1 MLSNLKVRIKILLLS
16 VSMMLMMLVI
26 AGISYVNLSK
36 MNNSLA
42 TLYDENLVTNSIAAD
57 LRTQTRANSANLYA
71 LIVSKDAEEASAV
84 LADIEKRKGTINED
98 MTQLEALLQHDDQKV
113 LYEKIVENLAP
124 WREVIGTVT
133 KLVSENK
140 QDEALLYYQSHKETL
155 ENYQTAVRELNTFNL
170 DLAEKIDSDNHIAF
184 KATIQ
189 TLIILIA
196 AVLILSMAVTW
207 LISNNITKALEDAVA
222 FLTKVAEGD
231 LSNTVPPAFV
241 KRRDE
246 IGSLAK
252 AVDQMQKSVNALVG
266 NVKKEADFI
275 EGIVQTVN
283 GDVIK
288 LNEDIEGVS
297 ATTEELA
304 ASMEET
310 AASSEQMTATAQE
323 MEKAVHSIADKSQE
337 GAVKANEITKRALE
351 TRHGVQEA
359 QHKSMRIFNETK
371 TALELAIEESKVVEQ
386 INVLSNSIMQITDQT
401 NLLALNAA
409 IEAARAGEAGRGFS
423 VVADEIRKLA
433 EVSKETVI
441 EIQGITKKVSDSVGN
456 LSSHS
461 NDLLTF
467 MSTDVNNDYQTL
479 LEVAEKYNED
489 AQFVDGMVTDFSA
502 TSQELLASIQDVI
515 ESIDAVA
522 IAAGEG
528 AEGTTD
534 IAERN
539 MSINAKSLDV
549 LHLVSQSQESAVRLK
564 EGVSVFKI

>member
-1 MLSNLKVRIKILLLS
+1 MLSNLKVRVKILLLS
-16 VSMMLMMLVI
+16 ASMMLMMLVI
-26 AGISYVNLSK
+26 AGISYVNLSQ

-71 LIVSKDAEEASAV
+71 LIVSKDAEEVRAV

-98 MTQLEALLQHDDQKV
+98 MTQLEALLQHDGQKV
-113 LYEKIVENLAP
+113 IFKKIVDNLAP

-133 KLVSENK
+133 KLVADNK

-155 ENYQTAVRELNTFNL
+155 ENYQTAVRELNTYNL
-170 DLAEKIDSDNHIAF
+170 DLAEKIDSDNQIAF
-184 KATIQ
+184 KATVQ
-189 TLIILIA
+189 TLIILIT
-196 AVLILSMAVTW
+196 AVLILSMGVTW

-231 LSNTVPPAFV
+231 LSNTVPPGFV
-241 KRRDE
+241 KRKDE

-266 NVKKEADFI
+266 NVQKEADLI

-337 GAVKANEITKRALE
+337 GAIKANEITKRAVE
-351 TRHGVQEA
+351 TRQGVQEA

-371 TALELAIEESKVVEQ
+371 TGLELAIEESKVVEQ

-456 LSSHS
+456 LSSHA

-479 LEVAEKYNED
+479 LDVAEKYNED

-549 LHLVSQSQESAVRLK
+549 LHLVSQSQESAIRLK